1 MSGES
6 CEYGGSKGECGM
18 GVAKIAICVRLEA
31 RSLLVTVRVL
41 RVEEILCLDF

>member
-6 CEYGGSKGECGM
+6 CEYGGSKGECGVA
-18 GVAKIAICVRLEA
+18 VAKIAICCRLEA
-31 RSLLVTVRVL
+31 KSFLVTVRVQ